1 MLGHDALSQSPRSI
15 VANILNPEP
24 EPMTPDPTPVPE
36 RDGAEMSD
44 VVRTSIYISR
54 AAHERLREIAF
65 TKRQRVHC
73 LIVEGI
79 DLVLKKHGHSES
91 AKAKIGFASRR

>member
-1 MLGHDALSQSPRSI
+1 MKRPSV
-15 VANILNPEP
+15 VADILNPEP
-24 EPMTPDPTPVPE
+24 EVVPI
-36 RDGAEMSD
+36 RDNVTMRNTEQDSAEMSD

-65 TKRQRVHC
+65 TKRQRVHG

-79 DLVLKKHGHSES
+79 DMVLSKHGHSET
-91 AKAKIGFASRR
+91 ARAKIGFASRKR